1 MLLLAA
7 YNTQKEKYEVITVPF
22 CKQNPEEIKKKKK
35 KPGLGWVGKYLLH
48 ISSLSSHQNILKVGK
63 KWPQGRDQIVDVAVR
78 PFVKMCEI
86 FKLVFG
92 KPAQLS

>member
-35 KPGLGWVGKYLLH
+35 SQDLAGLE
-48 ISSLSSHQNILKVGK
+48 NICFTFPVSPAIKIFSRWEKNGPKV
-63 KWPQGRDQIVDVAVR
+63 
-78 PFVKMCEI
+78 EI
-86 FKLVFG
+86 KL
-92 KPAQLS
+92 